1 MSSKKKKQKLR
12 VEFKKKYQGRQRQ
25 GDVTKDFL
33 RDDPD
38 TLDAASSERISGKG
52 RLTRRRTIMVDAESS
67 SHPDDVDVASHLNV
81 DEPGVLS
88 GRVLE
93 VHGLQ
98 SYVEAEDGSIVR
110 CATRR
115 LLKTM
120 STDQRHIVAAGDRV
134 RFRMEGSQ
142 EGVILRIETR
152 TSILSRSSKGRQHII
167 VANVDQL
174 LIVTS
179 AAQPALKPN
188 LIDRFLV
195 TAEQNQLDPVLC
207 INKVDL
213 IDPAELQALVGVYS
227 RLGYRTILTS
237 AEKNWGIEPLRDIV
251 RDRQTVV
258 AGQSG
263 VGKSSILNAIQP
275 GLELRVQRV
284 SDENEKGK
292 HTTTTAKLIRLDMG
306 GYIVDTPGIRQFQL
320 WDIAPQEIAGL
331 FREIRPYANFCRF
344 PNCQHEHEVGCAVK
358 NAVADDRIDARR
370 YESYCHLMQAEP
382 EKPDLD

>member
-12 VEFKKKYQGRQRQ
+12 VEFKKKYQGRNRQ
-25 GDVTKDFL
+25 GDVT
-33 RDDPD
+33 RDYLDRDPE
-38 TLDAASSERISGKG
+38 TLDAASTERISGKG
-52 RLTRRRTIMVDAESS
+52 RLTRRRTIMVSG
-67 SHPDDVDVASHLNV
+67 DVDLKNSDTDLSTHLDV
-81 DEPGVLS
+81 DEPGVLR

-98 SYVEAEDGSIVR
+98 SYVEREDGQVIR

-120 STDQRHIVAAGDRV
+120 STDQRHVVAAGDRV
-134 RFRMEGSQ
+134 CFRMEGN
-142 EGVILRIETR
+142 EGVILRIDPR

-167 VANVDQL
+167 VANCDQL

-179 AAQPALKPN
+179 AAQPVLKPN

-195 TAEQNQLDPVLC
+195 TAEQYHLDPILC
-207 INKVDL
+207 INKIDL
-213 IDPAELQALVGVYS
+213 VDPATLQPLVGVYS
-227 RLGYRTILTS
+227 RLGYRVVLAS
-237 AEKNWGIEPLRDIV
+237 AQLGWGMTQLRDII
-251 RDRQTVV
+251 RGRQTVV

-284 SDENEKGK
+284 SEENEKGK
-292 HTTTTAKLIRLDMG
+292 HTTTTAKLIPLLEG

-320 WDIAPQEIAGL
+320 WDIEAKEIAGL
-331 FREIRPYANFCRF
+331 FRDIRPYANYCRF
-344 PNCQHEHEVGCAVK
+344 PNCLHQHEVGCAVK
-358 NAVADDRIDARR
+358 DAVADDRIDARR
-370 YESYCHLMQAEP
+370 YESYCHLIEAEP

>member
-12 VEFKKKYQGRQRQ
+12 VDFKKKYQGRQRQ

-33 RDDPD
+33 RGDPD

-67 SHPDDVDVASHLNV
+67 SHPDDVDVASHLDV

-98 SYVEAEDGSIVR
+98 SYVEAENGSIVR

-115 LLKTM
+115 LLKTV

-134 RFRMEGSQ
+134 RFRMEGTQ

-237 AEKNWGIEPLRDIV
+237 AEKHWGIEQLRDVV

-331 FREIRPYANFCRF
+331 FREIRSYANFCRF

-370 YESYCHLMQAEP
+370 YESYCHLMLAEP

>member
-12 VEFKKKYQGRQRQ
+12 VDFKKKYQGRQRQ

-33 RDDPD
+33 RGDPD

-67 SHPDDVDVASHLNV
+67 SHPDDVDVASHLDV

-98 SYVEAEDGSIVR
+98 SYVEAEDGSVVR

-134 RFRMEGSQ
+134 RFRMEGTQ

-237 AEKNWGIEPLRDIV
+237 AEKHWGIEQLRDVV

-331 FREIRPYANFCRF
+331 FRESR
-344 PNCQHEHEVGCAVK
+344 
-358 NAVADDRIDARR
+358 
-370 YESYCHLMQAEP
+370 S
-382 EKPDLD
+382 

>member
-12 VEFKKKYQGRQRQ
+12 VEFKKKYQGRNRQ
-25 GDVTKDFL
+25 GDVTREYLDH
-33 RDDPD
+33 DAE
-38 TLDAASSERISGKG
+38 TLDAANSERISGKG
-52 RLTRRRTIMVDAESS
+52 KLTRRRTIMVDADSAAKS
-67 SHPDDVDVASHLNV
+67 DDVDIASRLDV
-81 DEPGVLS
+81 DGASVLR

-98 SYVEAEDGSIVR
+98 SYVENEQGVVIR

-120 STDQRHIVAAGDRV
+120 STDQRHVVAAGDVV
-134 RFRMEGSQ
+134 RFKMEGAH
-142 EGVILRIETR
+142 EGVILRIDPR
-152 TSILSRSSKGRQHII
+152 RSILCRSSKGRQHII
-167 VANVDQL
+167 VSNCDQL

-179 AAQPALKPN
+179 AAQPTIKPN

-195 TAEQNQLDPVLC
+195 TAEQNQLDPVIC

-213 IDPAELQALVGVYS
+213 IDPAELQSLLGVYS
-227 RLGYRTILTS
+227 RLGYRTLLTS
-237 AEKNWGIEPLRDIV
+237 AQKGWGIRPLRDIV
-251 RDRQTVV
+251 RGKQTVV

-275 GLELRVQRV
+275 GLELRVQKV
-284 SDENEKGK
+284 SEENEKGK
-292 HTTTTAKLIRLDMG
+292 HTTTTAKLIPLLEG

-320 WDIAPQEIAGL
+320 WDIEPQEIGGL
-331 FREIRPYANFCRF
+331 FRDIRPYANYCRF
-344 PNCQHEHEVGCAVK
+344 PNCEHQHEVGCAVK

-370 YESYCHLMQAEP
+370 YESYCHLMEAEP